1 MKKVIGI
8 YSDTAYSGIVIYDVT
23 DEYVENASVVG
34 EKYGRIAKTKIKYA
48 PDGSAYFIKE
58 GRRYYLDEFMRV

>member
-34 EKYGRIAKTKIKYA
+34 EKYGRIER
-48 PDGSAYFIKE
+48 GSI
-58 GRRYYLDEFMRV
+58 